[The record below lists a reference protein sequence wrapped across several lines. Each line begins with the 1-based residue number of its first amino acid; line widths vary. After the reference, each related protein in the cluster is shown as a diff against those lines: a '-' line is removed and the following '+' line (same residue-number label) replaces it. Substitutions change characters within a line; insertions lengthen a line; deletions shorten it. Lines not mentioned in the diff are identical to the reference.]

1 MTVEA
6 YLDDAVSIYPNFACK
21 GEVFGEII
29 IARSKCAARECA
41 VKSVAIGNAV
51 ADVGNYD
58 LVRVICV
65 ARSRYCISVSDK
77 AVIGLG
83 FEITAL
89 DEFSVTGSALNC
101 SAKVAACDCAV
112 TMKFNFFVKST
123 ACYH

>member
-1 MTVEA
+1 MAVEA

-29 IARSKCAARECA
+29 VARSKSAACECA

-58 LVRVICV
+58 LVRVIAV
-65 ARSRYCISVSDK
+65 ARSCYDISVSDEI
-77 AVIGLG
+77 VIGLG

-89 DEFSVTGSALNC
+89 MNLS
-101 SAKVAACDCAV
+101 
-112 TMKFNFFVKST
+112 ST
-123 ACYH
+123 VPLATVPPKYPPVITP

>member
-1 MTVEA
+1 MTDEA

-21 GEVFGEII
+21 GKIFGEII
-29 IARSKCAARECA
+29 IARSKGSALECA

-51 ADVGNYD
+51 ADVGNCD

-65 ARSRYCISVSDK
+65 ARSRYCISVSDL

-89 DEFSVTGSALNC
+89 DEFCVTGSALNC
-101 SAKVAACDCAV
+101 SAKVAACDNAMIV
-112 TMKFNFFVKST
+112 VDYHLIKGTS
-123 ACYH
+123 CYL